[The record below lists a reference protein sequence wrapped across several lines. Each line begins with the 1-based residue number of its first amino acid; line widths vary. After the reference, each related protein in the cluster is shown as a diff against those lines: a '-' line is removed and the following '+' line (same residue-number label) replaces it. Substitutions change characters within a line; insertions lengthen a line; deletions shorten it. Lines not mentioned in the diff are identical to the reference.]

1 MFLDNYRRKEHTVIT
16 QWKPNLYRDTPPIVS
31 VIIRFSDSHYGVK
44 PRTKK
49 RSSSI
54 KRPVDW
60 IEFTICEYYLGALI
74 NGDWSALDQRE
85 AIRLNHWLT
94 SLENILPIPGLWD
107 WEDNSENYSRC
118 DVSGLGG
125 ATVKVRWVIM

>member
-1 MFLDNYRRKEHTVIT
+1 MFLTRSRIT
-16 QWKPNLYRDTPPIVS
+16 PNTY
-31 VIIRFSDSHYGVK
+31 IRHYFNPEGADVTHVLIGFSDYRYASK

-74 NGDWSALDQRE
+74 NGDWDSLDQRE
-85 AIRLNHWLT
+85 AIRLERWLT

-107 WEDNSENYSRC
+107 WEDNSENYSKC
-118 DVSGLGG
+118 EVSGLGG